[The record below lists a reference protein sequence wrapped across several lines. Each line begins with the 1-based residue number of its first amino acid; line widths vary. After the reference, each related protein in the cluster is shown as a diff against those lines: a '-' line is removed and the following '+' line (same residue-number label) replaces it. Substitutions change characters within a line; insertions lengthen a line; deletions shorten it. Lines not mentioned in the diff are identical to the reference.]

1 MAASFD
7 FLYQATRMKNEW
19 IAPHHHP
26 CYELV
31 YYVSGQGNTRIGK
44 TDYSFKAGDYAI
56 IAPCTVHEERHELQS
71 KVMFCGFAGNVYPP
85 LVEGIYHETSSLPMG
100 KLMRA
105 IANELRDKKPF
116 HKQMLDNLAS
126 NLYLE
131 LLRAHPTQVIEYRTD
146 VIQYAQTFINEYYM
160 HKIDFRALADQ
171 SGYSYDRFRHL
182 FKNKVGASPIQYI
195 LERRIEHAKAMLRH
209 TQMQVSVIAMEC
221 GFSTDAQFCSM
232 FKRETGIT
240 PLRYRKRACL
250 TSSDPGAHQ

>member
-7 FLYQATRMKNEW
+7 FFYQATRMKNEW

-31 YYVSGQGNTRIGK
+31 YYVSGQGQTRIGK
-44 TDYSFKAGDYAI
+44 KDYSFNAGDYAI
-56 IAPCTVHEERHELQS
+56 INPSTIHEERHEWQS
-71 KVMFCGFAGNVYPP
+71 KVMFCGFASNVYPP

-100 KLMRA
+100 RLMRA

-116 HKQMLDNLAS
+116 HKQMLDNLVS
-126 NLYLE
+126 HLYLE
-131 LLRAHPTQVIEYRTD
+131 LLRAHPSQVTEYRTD
-146 VIQYAQTFINEYYM
+146 VIQYAQTFINEYFM
-160 HKIDFRALADQ
+160 HKIDFRALAAQ

-182 FKNKVGASPIQYI
+182 FKIKVGASPIQYI

-209 TQMQVSVIAMEC
+209 THMQVSVIAMEC

-240 PLRYRKRACL
+240 PIRYRESACL
-250 TSSDPGAHQ
+250 TSPDPVTYQ